1 MPDTYIHKADA
12 ELTKL
17 VERARAGDNVIVR
30 TADDHEVRLVPVEAD
45 TAQTDS
51 KEPRKLGLWRGKIWM
66 ADDWDSPETNAE
78 IEELFYDISKFE
90 SPGNGDPDP
99 K

>member
-17 VERARAGDNVIVR
+17 VERARAGDEVIVT
-30 TADDHEVRLVPVEAD
+30 TADDHKARLVPVEMETPAESRKPR
-45 TAQTDS
+45 TA
-51 KEPRKLGLWRGKIWM
+51 GLLRGKLWM

-78 IEELFYDISKFE
+78 IERLFYE
-90 SPGNGDPDP
+90 GDKHPPD
-99 K
+99 KT

>member
-17 VERARAGDNVIVR
+17 VERARPGDEVIVT
-30 TADDHEVRLVPVEAD
+30 TADDQKLRLRVVEAD
-45 TAQTDS
+45 TSSDVG
-51 KEPRKLGLWRGKIWM
+51 EPRKLGLWRGKIWM

-78 IEELFYDISKFE
+78 IEELFYDTTKFE
-90 SPGNGDPDP
+90 NLGKDDPDR

>member
-17 VERARAGDNVIVR
+17 VERARAGDNVIVT
-30 TADDHEVRLVPVEAD
+30 TADDHQVRLVPVEA
-45 TAQTDS
+45 TPAPAET
-51 KEPRKLGLWRGKIWM
+51 KEPRKAGLLRGKLWM

-78 IEELFYDISKFE
+78 IERLFYE
-90 SPGNGDPDP
+90 GDKHPPD
-99 K
+99 KT

>member
-12 ELTKL
+12 ELAKL
-17 VERARAGDNVIVR
+17 IERARAGDEVIVT
-30 TADDHEVRLVPVEAD
+30 TADDHKARLVPVEAD
-45 TAQTDS
+45 APADT

-78 IEELFYDISKFE
+78 IEELFYDTSRFENPGKDDPVSK
-90 SPGNGDPDP
+90 
-99 K
+99 

>member
-17 VERARAGDNVIVR
+17 VERARAGDEVIVT
-30 TADDHEVRLVPVEAD
+30 TADDHKVRLVPVEAE
-45 TAQTDS
+45 APAES
-51 KEPRKLGLWRGKIWM
+51 KAPRKFGLLRGKIWM

-78 IEELFYDISKFE
+78 IERLFYE
-90 SPGNGDPDP
+90 GD